1 MLKVEISEAMLA
13 DSSLVSVEHLDG
25 GHESTDT
32 DAIILRIANFLRLI
46 VNRVEFADFVAVTD
60 GFEQ

>member
-1 MLKVEISEAMLA
+1 LLI
-13 DSSLVSVEHLDG
+13 DRSLVSVEHLDG

-32 DAIILRIANFLRLI
+32 DAIILSIANFLRLI
-46 VNRVEFADFVAVTD
+46 VNGVEFANFVAVTD